1 MDDISS
7 AGIDFG
13 RVSNV
18 EDILNLGESSA
29 SGFEGLVEI
38 VLAFFLVFCIIA
50 LIVYLLKAI
59 GRYKLFKKAN
69 VEGWKAFIPIYNT
82 YVECEITGISTYW
95 VLISIVI
102 GFCSSF
108 LGPLAFLGYI
118 AQLYFSIILSL
129 SLARSYGKT
138 EAFGICMF
146 LLGPIFYP
154 MLGFGKSDYEGP
166 KPLNDLILGDNS
178 IFAGKKIEIV
188 SSVKCPKC
196 GAVLSSNDKFCPKCG
211 ESLNKEEKT
220 DKNQPEKDKKETE

>member
-1 MDDISS
+1 MDDISN

-18 EDILNLGESSA
+18 EDIMRLGESST
-29 SGFEGLVEI
+29 SGIEELLGI
-38 VLAFFLVFCIIA
+38 VLVIILFLF
-50 LIVYLLKAI
+50 IVCLLAYLLKSF

-69 VEGWKAFIPIYNT
+69 IKGWKAFIPIYNT
-82 YVECEITGISTYW
+82 YLECQISGINTYW

-108 LGPLAFLGYI
+108 LGPLAFLAYI
-118 AQLYFSIILSL
+118 AQLYFSIILAL

-138 EAFGICMF
+138 EAFGIGMF

-211 ESLNKEEKT
+211 ENLSAEEKT
-220 DKNQPEKDKKETE
+220 DYDHDEKETK